1 MRTKGLFYFISM
13 PPKNPKIF
21 PIQITNPVIEDYCLD
36 HSSNLPKELYEIES
50 YTKKNILAHRM
61 LSNHI
66 QANFLISISKMIRPE
81 KILEIG
87 TFTGFSAICLAQ
99 GLKKNGQLITIEK
112 KKDFAETAEKFF
124 KQFGYKNIQVI
135 VGDGLEEVK
144 KINTSFDLI
153 YLDADKE
160 NYLDYLKNLLPILS
174 SDGWLII
181 DNTLWKGLVSDIPK
195 EPVTQKIQE
204 FNDFVVS
211 QKNLFSFIL
220 PIRDGLTLIQKI
232 QP

>member
-87 TFTGFSAICLAQ
+87 TFTGFSAICLAH
-99 GLKKNGQLITIEK
+99 GLNKNGQLITIEK

-174 SDGWLII
+174 DNGWLII

-211 QKNLFSFIL
+211 QKNLFSLIL

>member
-21 PIQITNPVIEDYCLD
+21 PIQITNPVIEDYCLH

-112 KKDFAETAEKFF
+112 KKDFAEIAEKFF
-124 KQFGYKNIQVI
+124 NEFGYKNIQVI
-135 VGDGLEEVK
+135 VGDGLEETGK
-144 KINTSFDLI
+144 LNTSFDLI

-174 SDGWLII
+174 DDGWLII
-181 DNTLWKGLVSDIPK
+181 DNTLWKGLVSDTPK

-211 QKNLFSFIL
+211 QKNLFSLIL
-220 PIRDGLTLIQKI
+220 PIRDGLTLIQKT